1 MKDLSKKF
9 NEKFNSKEEEKEDLA
24 IARHLETFSETLM
37 NLTQRIIENVAQII
51 SARNQ
56 KFSLKRQEI

>member
-24 IARHLETFSETLM
+24 IARHLEAFS
-37 NLTQRIIENVAQII
+37 
-51 SARNQ
+51 
-56 KFSLKRQEI
+56 